1 MQVPIQGEP
10 FLELNDL
17 VNQNDGNVGGVDL
30 DLNQPLDD
38 ELGGIEDLIQ
48 VADAMEEEMAQVQE
62 EQIILED
69 DQSDNSEGNLA
80 DHPLLNLNNDIK
92 VNVFIPMD
100 GDVPLHLMKSMRMN
114 YLGTPSQIQT
124 SLRLMLLTMATCNW
138 AL

>member
-1 MQVPIQGEP
+1 
-10 FLELNDL
+10 
-17 VNQNDGNVGGVDL
+17 
-30 DLNQPLDD
+30 
-38 ELGGIEDLIQ
+38 
-48 VADAMEEEMAQVQE
+48 MAQVQE

-80 DHPLLNLNNDIK
+80 DHPLLNLNNDIE

-114 YLGTPSQIQT
+114 YLGTHSQIQT